1 VGYGFN
7 AAEIVF
13 QGNVFIGGVG
23 VFIGLA
29 EA

>member
-1 VGYGFN
+1 VGDGFN
-7 AAEIVF
+7 ATEIAF
-13 QGNVFIGGVG
+13 HGNVLIGGVG

>member
-1 VGYGFN
+1 VGDGFN

-13 QGNVFIGGVG
+13 QGNVLIGRVG